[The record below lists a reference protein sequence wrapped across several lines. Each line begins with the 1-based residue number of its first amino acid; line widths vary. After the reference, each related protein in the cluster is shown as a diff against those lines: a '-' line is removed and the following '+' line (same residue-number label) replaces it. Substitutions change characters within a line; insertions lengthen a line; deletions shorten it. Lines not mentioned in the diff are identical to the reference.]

1 MKKFFALLCLCLA
14 AIVAAV
20 CANSCQKPVEEI
32 DTGLSINGKAVPF
45 QSVVISFNDE
55 EDGACINLY
64 DADGSC
70 MGLPEIQFAASLIET
85 RIDLSVPDVYAE
97 SEEEHWNHDVAVIQ
111 DRDDEERVYEVLS
124 WGGPD
129 DTDLADDGSYLL
141 VKKLEPSNYQ
151 IDMYCKSNGYEVEL
165 HYKGYCRE
173 TSTDE

>member
-97 SEEEHWNHDVAVIQ
+97 SEEEIGRASC
-111 DRDDEERVYEVLS
+111 RERV
-124 WGGPD
+124 
-129 DTDLADDGSYLL
+129 
-141 VKKLEPSNYQ
+141 
-151 IDMYCKSNGYEVEL
+151 
-165 HYKGYCRE
+165 
-173 TSTDE
+173 